1 MSLAQSFVA
10 ELEQEG
16 ATTRR
21 VLERAPAEKFAW
33 KPHAKSMSLGE
44 LANHV
49 AGIPGTIAKMSQ
61 PSVFDMSN
69 YAALPAPATTADV
82 LKAHDEAIAGA
93 RAIVGGYSDAQLM
106 ENWTWQAGGKTLMTL
121 PRVALLRAVM
131 LNHWYHHRGQLS
143 VYLRLLDVA
152 VPPIYGPS
160 ADENP
165 FA

>member
-69 YAALPAPATTADV
+69 YAAPPAPAISTFSPRLAAD
-82 LKAHDEAIAGA
+82 AA
-93 RAIVGGYSDAQLM
+93 
-106 ENWTWQAGGKTLMTL
+106 
-121 PRVALLRAVM
+121 
-131 LNHWYHHRGQLS
+131 
-143 VYLRLLDVA
+143 
-152 VPPIYGPS
+152 
-160 ADENP
+160 
-165 FA
+165 

>member
-69 YAALPAPATTADV
+69 YAAPPAPAGPPD
-82 LKAHDEAIAGA
+82 HPGA
-93 RAIVGGYSDAQLM
+93 
-106 ENWTWQAGGKTLMTL
+106 T
-121 PRVALLRAVM
+121 
-131 LNHWYHHRGQLS
+131 
-143 VYLRLLDVA
+143 
-152 VPPIYGPS
+152 
-160 ADENP
+160 
-165 FA
+165 